1 MVTSDNIRIFR
12 KKKNLTQKELGLL
25 CGIAESTIR
34 RYELGKLNPKYE
46 TMQKIAAALEVDVQ
60 ELYKQPEV
68 YVTLDNNVFTGDD
81 KDIDQYR
88 LMEAFR
94 ELIILLE
101 YHNIHF
107 IKEKHAFCIVNT
119 NETYILAPDQIPILI
134 DRTIEQCKNLIKS
147 LGQKKLDGQ

>member
-1 MVTSDNIRIFR
+1 
-12 KKKNLTQKELGLL
+12 
-25 CGIAESTIR
+25 
-34 RYELGKLNPKYE
+34 
-46 TMQKIAAALEVDVQ
+46 
-60 ELYKQPEV
+60 
-68 YVTLDNNVFTGDD
+68 
-81 KDIDQYR
+81 
-88 LMEAFR
+88 MEAFR

-147 LGQKKLDGQ
+147 LGQKKKNNMLTRAADRADNSRFRVLGEGKCL

>member
-46 TMQKIAAALEVDVQ
+46 TMQKIAAALGVDVQ

-68 YVTLDNNVFTGDD
+68 YVTLDNSVFTGDD

-94 ELIILLE
+94 ELIMLLE

-119 NETYILAPDQIPILI
+119 NETYAIDAAQIPELINKTIEECEKLIKTFGILI
-134 DRTIEQCKNLIKS
+134 N
-147 LGQKKLDGQ
+147 